1 MQASMANQKN
11 TEASIRNLETQVG
24 QLAKQLADQ
33 QGSQFSANT
42 QTNPKEHCKAI
53 TTRSGKVVGEGIG
66 EKLNVEESG
75 VEEEKN
81 ESEGEK
87 EKSREESGKSEKK
100 YKSESQMRSPPA
112 RDVPYPHAPLRK
124 DRDGQFARFMDVLKR
139 LQINISFTEALE
151 QMPTYAKFMKELLTK
166 KRKIP
171 DQETIKLEAGCSAI
185 IQKSLPQKSRDP
197 GSFTLPV
204 TIGNLIVGRA
214 LLDLGASINLI
225 PLSMLKKIGEV
236 EVRPTRMTL
245 QLADRSI
252 KNPYG
257 IVEDMIVMVD
267 KFLFPVDFVVM
278 DMEEDAEVPMILGR
292 PFMKTT
298 KIIIDVDKRKLKVC
312 VQDEE
317 VIFDV
322 FEAMK
327 HPSGARE

>member
-1 MQASMANQKN
+1 
-11 TEASIRNLETQVG
+11 
-24 QLAKQLADQ
+24 
-33 QGSQFSANT
+33 
-42 QTNPKEHCKAI
+42 
-53 TTRSGKVVGEGIG
+53 
-66 EKLNVEESG
+66 
-75 VEEEKN
+75 
-81 ESEGEK
+81 
-87 EKSREESGKSEKK
+87 
-100 YKSESQMRSPPA
+100 
-112 RDVPYPHAPLRK
+112 
-124 DRDGQFARFMDVLKR
+124 
-139 LQINISFTEALE
+139 
-151 QMPTYAKFMKELLTK
+151 
-166 KRKIP
+166 
-171 DQETIKLEAGCSAI
+171 
-185 IQKSLPQKSRDP
+185 
-197 GSFTLPV
+197 
-204 TIGNLIVGRA
+204 
-214 LLDLGASINLI
+214 
-225 PLSMLKKIGEV
+225 MLKKIGEV
-236 EVRPTRMTL
+236 KVRPTRMTL